1 MAASDGPGPET
12 WEYDVLAV
20 AETGGVSLRH
30 IAFDIFAREGLVD
43 AFGIPE
49 ERFKA
54 LLERLELLYSVE
66 NPYHCAL
73 HAAVRLRAPPPRTRA
88 PPTRGSP
95 PSRRRQTNSA
105 ALGSRDRIAATD
117 STDSTDSASLT
128 DASITSPYF
137 HRPPVQDVLAATHCL
152 HKGLPPGVFD
162 PVEVLALYLG
172 ALGHDAGHF
181 RLNNAFLKNS
191 KHALYKKYRESVLEN
206 FHLGLVFEL
215 LEDEHCGI
223 MEFLEEADKGRFRE
237 LVTTLILATDMAKHM
252 GLFKQLQ
259 AFLADAR
266 ARHRELNWMHDST
279 RSDESELSLIHI

>member
-1 MAASDGPGPET
+1 MAASDGPGPEA

-88 PPTRGSP
+88 PPTRGSRGS
-95 PSRRRQTNSA
+95 SRRRQTNGA

-128 DASITSPYF
+128 DASITFSS
-137 HRPPVQDVLAATHCL
+137 L
-152 HKGLPPGVFD
+152 
-162 PVEVLALYLG
+162 
-172 ALGHDAGHF
+172 
-181 RLNNAFLKNS
+181 S
-191 KHALYKKYRESVLEN
+191 
-206 FHLGLVFEL
+206 
-215 LEDEHCGI
+215 
-223 MEFLEEADKGRFRE
+223 
-237 LVTTLILATDMAKHM
+237 
-252 GLFKQLQ
+252 
-259 AFLADAR
+259 AR
-266 ARHRELNWMHDST
+266 AGCARGDALPAQGPPPR
-279 RSDESELSLIHI
+279 RVRPG